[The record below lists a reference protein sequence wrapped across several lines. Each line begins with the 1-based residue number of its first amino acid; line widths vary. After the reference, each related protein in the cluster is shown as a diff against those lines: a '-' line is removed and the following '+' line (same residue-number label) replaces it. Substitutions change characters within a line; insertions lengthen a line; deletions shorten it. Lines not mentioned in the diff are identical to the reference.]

1 MLSIT
6 IPPPRSINQIVDSVN
21 RRENPKFIF
30 CSVFLFVS
38 LVLQPA
44 SVAYAVDCQP
54 GERGTIDI
62 INEDFSPG
70 TSTSDRD
77 YRVVCSGETSGQIS
91 GQSITNAV
99 EQGDLAPD
107 PLRYLLIGL
116 VGTASDTNI
125 SLNLNPDEVGEP
137 PFGEASDDPETVVIF
152 GDITT
157 TTQDKTGFK
166 IESYDG
172 NSATPITTLKVE
184 SWADITTSG
193 VAARGVT
200 IYNDAGEAGSRIVFV
215 NHGEIETSGDGI
227 TDTNFMYP
235 ARRARGIAVGTYDGG
250 AEAVNET
257 DGVVRTSGT
266 GARGIQVD
274 VDNMGTA
281 KVTNRGSV
289 TTTGGGFSHTGTNPL
304 EHGADGVTATSELGD
319 AEGTN
324 EGTIDTTGD
333 GARGMRIASN
343 GAGTA
348 TATNRGRVITRGDEY
363 EERGADG
370 VTASSSTGAAT
381 AINENGGTITTE
393 GDSANGLYA
402 VSTGG
407 GGSARAENSG
417 TISTAGTEA
426 HALIAVTSDG
436 STVVENQGDVTTTG
450 ENAHGVLAVALGGGT
465 DTAPAEVSSLNESG
479 ATVTVGGDSA
489 NGVSSFIRVTGDGI
503 TNSFGN
509 VTAVNRGTVDVTGG
523 TQNDD
528 HTWGVTAGYYVD
540 EDDTTTIIGN
550 SGNAKVENS
559 GDVTVTGK
567 RGVGLGVDTYGT
579 GNAEVE
585 MTDGSVKAGTN
596 GAEFG
601 IDIEK
606 ATAEF
611 GIGIKATAN
620 TDTTSDDVGDDVD
633 VEIDV
638 IRSEIT
644 AYSANQDDA
653 STTDYD
659 ESSGIGI
666 FADAGSDANGHIV
679 TRIERSTITA
689 DTAMKFVDGRT
700 MLEMEYATI
709 TGDIEFDLTGDTA
722 VELSDI
728 DLIGSKDVNDR
739 MTVRH
744 STITG
749 DVNFGAGNDL
759 LEVIGSEFDGN
770 LNMGEGDDTITVNF
784 NGGKFSGDIDF
795 GENTDDDDRL
805 ILDVAESTTLLFEGV
820 ISNLEYMNKRC
831 PGTAVVGDVMFG
843 GSTVDIEEGQLLLT
857 GHLNVGDGDLT
868 IHDKGLLAFEV
879 GDIVTTPDDHGRITA
894 RGGVKFMEDAEQV
907 VDVQIRHD
915 LTETEADRVR
925 EKLNT
930 DGIDVLE
937 AQTNFVDS
945 GDTPITEVMVS
956 SNGEM
961 TENMIGSD
969 RTVFTDAE
977 AIAQNEEP
985 IFEVGSTL
993 ASPPP
998 PATRSARGG
1007 GAGGSSSNSGLIIG
1021 AGIIAYLV
1029 WNWMD
1034 GGFGAF
1040 VDYEEENLG
1049 LSNTNVSSA
1058 TSFLPGIGGERRFQI
1073 GNSEHWIR
1081 SYAGQSP
1088 VSVAGAQTNSSG
1100 TAYGINTKLRNG
1112 FDLGVSFTPRL
1123 MSSTQG
1129 LDSNI
1134 YSSSFN
1140 GELYEVKVGWQS
1152 NQFSSKLKLSHGDYD
1167 VDSVVANPVVNS
1179 ALKGSFN
1186 MTNTHAQFTG
1196 GAKLEFGGVR
1206 VSPSASLFWG
1216 SLEQASHSAEG
1227 TVMRA
1232 DVPEI
1237 SQRYSGWKLGMNLT
1251 SSDWLK
1257 NSGNLSWRPSLHF
1270 STMQTN
1276 TSGPSSLSVIQ
1287 SDQVGALSFAN
1298 QAGVR
1303 GMPSAVHALGVSS
1316 IIKQSKNS
1324 RLNVGYFGAEVDGER
1339 DHAVLARYQLRF

>member
-1 MLSIT
+1 MLSI
-6 IPPPRSINQIVDSVN
+6 ILQPPDQSINQIVDSVN
-21 RRENPKFIF
+21 RRENPKLIF
-30 CSVFLFVS
+30 FSVFLFVS
-38 LVLQPA
+38 LVLQSA

-54 GERGTIDI
+54 GLRGTF
-62 INEDFSPG
+62 NSSTGQFGVSSSG
-70 TSTSDRD
+70 TRD
-77 YRVVCSGETSGQIS
+77 YYLTCSGDTSNEVNIE
-91 GQSITNAV
+91 SITDAV
-99 EQGDLAPD
+99 DRGDILPD
-107 PLRYLLIGL
+107 PLRYFVIDI
-116 VGTASDTNI
+116 VGNASDT
-125 SLNLNPDEVGEP
+125 SLNLNLTPDDVGEP
-137 PFGEASDDPETVVIF
+137 PFGEGADDPETIVIF

-157 TTQDKTGFK
+157 TTQDKTGINFG
-166 IESYDG
+166 SYDADT
-172 NSATPITTLKVE
+172 ATPITRLIVE
-184 SWADITTSG
+184 SWANITTSG
-193 VAARGVT
+193 VGARGVT
-200 IYNDAGEAGSRIVFV
+200 IFNDVGEAGSRIVFI
-215 NHGEIETSGDGI
+215 NHGEIETRGDGFA
-227 TDTNFMYP
+227 DLNRMYP
-235 ARRARGIAVGTYDGG
+235 ARRARAIAVGTLDGD
-250 AEAVNET
+250 AEVVNES
-257 DGVVRTSGT
+257 DGVVKTSGT

-289 TTTGGGFSHTGTNPL
+289 TTTGGGFSHTGTNPVVS
-304 EHGADGVTATSELGD
+304 GADGVTAHSEMGD

-324 EGTIDTTGD
+324 EGTIDTTGA
-333 GARGMRIASN
+333 GARGMRISSG

-393 GDSANGLYA
+393 GVSATGLYA

-436 STVVENQGDVTTTG
+436 STVVENRGDVTTTG
-450 ENAHGVLAVALGGGT
+450 EEAHGVLAVALDGGT

-479 ATVTVGGDSA
+479 ATVTVRGDSA
-489 NGVSSFIRVTGDGI
+489 NGVGSFIRVNGSGTN
-503 TNSFGN
+503 NSFGN

-523 TQNDD
+523 TQAQDEDDD
-528 HTWGVTAGYYVD
+528 HTWGVIAGYYEN
-540 EDDTTTIIGN
+540 EDDGTIGN

-559 GDVTVTGK
+559 GDVTVTGR

-585 MTDGSVKAGTN
+585 MTGGSVKAGTN
-596 GAEFG
+596 E
-601 IDIEK
+601 
-606 ATAEF
+606 AEF

-620 TDTTSDDVGDDVD
+620 TNTTTDDDGDDVD

-638 IRSEIT
+638 TGSEIT
-644 AYSANQDDA
+644 AYSADRDDD
-653 STTDYD
+653 TTADFD

-666 FADAGSDANGHIV
+666 FADAGSDANGRIV
-679 TRIERSTITA
+679 TRIDRSTITA

-700 MLEMEYATI
+700 MLEMEYSTV
-709 TGDIEFDLTGDTA
+709 TGDIEFDVNGDTA
-722 VELSDI
+722 VATSDI
-728 DLIGSKDVNDR
+728 DLIGSKNVNDR

-749 DVNFGAGNDL
+749 DVNFGPGNDL
-759 LEVIGSEFDGN
+759 LEVIGSIFDGN
-770 LNMGEGDDTITVNF
+770 LNMGAGDDTITVNF
-784 NGGKFSGDIDF
+784 HGGKFSGDIDF
-795 GENTDDDDRL
+795 GENTDDNDRL
-805 ILDVAESTTLLFEGV
+805 ILDVAASTTLLFEGA

-831 PGTAVVGDVMFG
+831 PGTAIVGDVMFG

-915 LTETEADRVR
+915 LTETEADGVR

-937 AQTNFVDS
+937 DGTNFVDS
-945 GDTPITEVMVS
+945 DDTPITEVMVT

-969 RTVFTDAE
+969 KTVFADTT

-985 IFEVGSTL
+985 IFEV
-993 ASPPP
+993 ASPSS
-998 PATRSARGG
+998 PATATARSARGG
-1007 GAGGSSSNSGLIIG
+1007 GGGGGNSGGLIIG
-1021 AGIIAYLV
+1021 AGVIAYLL

-1034 GGFGAF
+1034 GGSDTFAE
-1040 VDYEEENLG
+1040 YEEEKLG
-1049 LSNTNVSSA
+1049 LSNINVSSA
-1058 TSFLPGIGGERRFQI
+1058 TSILPGIGGEQRFQI

-1081 SYAGQSP
+1081 SYAGQLP
-1088 VSVAGAQTNSSG
+1088 ASVAGAQTNTSG

-1112 FDLGVSFTPRL
+1112 FDLGVSFTPSL
-1123 MSSTQG
+1123 MLSTQD
-1129 LDSNI
+1129 LDSNFS
-1134 YSSSFN
+1134 SSSFD
-1140 GELYEVKVGWQS
+1140 GELYEVQVGWQS
-1152 NQFSSKLKLSHGDYD
+1152 SQFFSKLQLSHGDYD

-1179 ALKGSFN
+1179 ALRGEFN
-1186 MTNTHAQFTG
+1186 MTNTHAQLTG

-1206 VSPSASLFWG
+1206 VAPSVSLFGG

-1227 TVMRA
+1227 PVMRA

-1270 STMQTN
+1270 STMRTN
-1276 TSGPSSLSVIQ
+1276 TSGPSSLSVMQ
-1287 SDQVGALSFAN
+1287 SDRVGALSFAN
-1298 QAGVR
+1298 QASVR
-1303 GMPSAVHALGVSS
+1303 GMPGVAHALGVST
-1316 IIKQSKNS
+1316 IMKQSKNS
-1324 RLNVGYFGAEVDGER
+1324 RFNVGYFGTEVDGER
-1339 DHAVLARYQLRF
+1339 DHAVLARYQFRF

>member
-1 MLSIT
+1 MTIILPPNQSID
-6 IPPPRSINQIVDSVN
+6 QIVDSVN
-21 RRENPKFIF
+21 RRKNPKFILF
-30 CSVFLFVS
+30 SVFLFVG
-38 LVLQPA
+38 LVLQCA
-44 SVAYAVDCQP
+44 SVAYAVDCED
-54 GERGTIDI
+54 GERGTF
-62 INEDFSPG
+62 NP
-70 TSTSDRD
+70 STGQFVVSSSGSD
-77 YRVVCSGETSGQIS
+77 YRVECSGDTTNEVNGE
-91 GQSITNAV
+91 SITNAV
-99 EQGDLAPD
+99 DQGDVLPD
-107 PLRYLLIGL
+107 ALRYFVIDI
-116 VGTASDTNI
+116 VGNASDTNI
-125 SLNLNPDEVGEP
+125 NLSLAPDDPGEP
-137 PFGEASDDPETVVIF
+137 PFGEGSDDPETIVIL

-157 TTQDKTGFK
+157 TTQDKTG
-166 IESYDG
+166 INIGSYDG
-172 NSATPITTLKVE
+172 NSATPITRLIVE
-184 SWADITTSG
+184 SWADVTTTG

-200 IYNDAGEAGSRIVFV
+200 IYNDAGEAGSRVVFI
-215 NHGEIETSGDGI
+215 NHGEIETRGDGI
-227 TDTNFMYP
+227 VDTNFMYP
-235 ARRARGIAVGTYDGG
+235 GRRARAIAVGTLNGD
-250 AEAVNET
+250 AEVVNES

-289 TTTGGGFSHTGTNPL
+289 TTTGGGFEHTGQNAL
-304 EHGADGVTATSELGD
+304 VHGADGVTATSEMGD

-324 EGTIDTTGD
+324 EGIINTRGV

-348 TATNRGRVITRGDEY
+348 TATNRGRVTTRGGEY

-417 TISTAGTEA
+417 TISTEGTEA

-436 STVVENQGDVTTTG
+436 STVAENRGDVTTIG
-450 ENAHGVLAVALGGGT
+450 ENAYGVVATALGGGT

-489 NGVSSFIRVTGDGI
+489 NGVGSFIRVNGSGTN
-503 TNSFGN
+503 NSFGN

-523 TQNDD
+523 TQDED
-528 HTWGVTAGYYVD
+528 QTWGVIAGYYEN
-540 EDDTTTIIGN
+540 EDDATTIGN

-559 GDVTVTGK
+559 GDVTVTGR
-567 RGVGLGVDTYGT
+567 RGVGLGVFTYGT
-579 GNAEVE
+579 GNADVE
-585 MTDGSVKAGTN
+585 MTGGSVTAGTDGTN
-596 GAEFG
+596 
-601 IDIEK
+601 
-606 ATAEF
+606 F
-611 GIGIKATAN
+611 GIGIQAIA
-620 TDTTSDDVGDDVD
+620 DTSTTVDDVDDDVD
-633 VEIDV
+633 VLIIV
-638 IRSEIT
+638 AGGSEIT
-644 AYSANQDDA
+644 AYSANQDNA

-759 LEVIGSEFDGN
+759 LEVIGGEFDGN

-784 NGGKFSGDIDF
+784 LGGKFSGDIDF
-795 GENTDDDDRL
+795 GENSNDNDRL
-805 ILDVAESTTLLFEGV
+805 ILDVAAFTTLLFEGQ
-820 ISNLEYMNKRC
+820 IRNLEYMNKRSL
-831 PGTAVVGDVMFG
+831 GTAIVGDVMFS
-843 GSTVDIEEGQLLLT
+843 GSTVDIVEGQLLVT
-857 GHLNVGDGDLT
+857 GHLNVGDGDVT
-868 IHDKGLLAFEV
+868 IHDQGLLAFEV
-879 GDIVTTPDDHGRITA
+879 GDIVTNPDEHGSITA
-894 RGGVKFMEDAEQV
+894 RGGIKFMEDAEQV

-915 LTETEADRVR
+915 LTETEADGVR
-925 EKLNT
+925 EELNT
-930 DGIDVLE
+930 NGIDVLE
-937 AQTNFVDS
+937 EDTNFVDS
-945 GDTPITEVMVS
+945 GDNPITEVMVT

-961 TENMIGSD
+961 TENMIGSST
-969 RTVFTDAE
+969 TVFTDTK

-985 IFEVGSTL
+985 VFEV
-993 ASPPP
+993 ASPPSSDT
-998 PATRSARGG
+998 ATATARSARRGG
-1007 GAGGSSSNSGLIIG
+1007 GGSDNGLILG
-1021 AGIIAYLV
+1021 AGIIAYLL

-1034 GGFGAF
+1034 GGSDAF
-1040 VDYEEENLG
+1040 AEYEEEKLG
-1049 LSNTNVSSA
+1049 LSNINVSSA
-1058 TSFLPGIGGERRFQI
+1058 TSFLPGIGEERRFQI
-1073 GNSEHWIR
+1073 GNIEHRIR

-1088 VSVAGAQTNSSG
+1088 VSVAGAQTNTSG

-1112 FDLGVSFTPRL
+1112 FDVGVSFTPNL

-1140 GELYEVKVGWQS
+1140 GELYEVQVGWQS
-1152 NQFSSKLKLSHGDYD
+1152 SQFFSKLQLSHGDYD
-1167 VDSVVANPVVNS
+1167 VNSVVANPVVNS
-1179 ALKGSFN
+1179 ALRGEFN
-1186 MTNTHAQFTG
+1186 MTNTHAQLTG

-1206 VSPSASLFWG
+1206 ATPSVSLFGG

-1227 TVMRA
+1227 PVMRA

-1251 SSDWLK
+1251 SSDWLQ

-1270 STMQTN
+1270 STMRTN
-1276 TSGPSSLSVIQ
+1276 TSGPSSLSVMQ
-1287 SDQVGALSFAN
+1287 SDRVGALSFAN

-1303 GMPSAVHALGVSS
+1303 DMPSAIHALGAST
-1316 IIKQSKNS
+1316 IIKKSKNS
-1324 RLNVGYFGAEVDGER
+1324 RFNVGYFGTEVDGER
-1339 DHAVLARYQLRF
+1339 DHVVLTRYQLRF